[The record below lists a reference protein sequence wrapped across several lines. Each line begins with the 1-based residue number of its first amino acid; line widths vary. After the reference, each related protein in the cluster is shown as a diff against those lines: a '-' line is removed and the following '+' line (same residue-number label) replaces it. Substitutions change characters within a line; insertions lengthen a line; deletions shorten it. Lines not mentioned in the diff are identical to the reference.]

1 MSYSVQT
8 GIYEGPMDLLFDLIN
23 KNKIDIRDIS
33 IVEITDQYVEYVD
46 SMQGIDLDTASD
58 FIAMAS
64 KLLEIK
70 SRYVLYQKDKSLD
83 QEDPRLELV
92 QKIEEYKKYKNI
104 SEDLLPRVSEYDRR
118 YYRSAPNNHS
128 SDLVYDLRSINLDKI
143 IDILPSL
150 FSDKDLVKMEEKLEK
165 NQKLKTIIKNKIVS
179 VEDKITYIREML
191 KDGAILD
198 FSNISKEQDKK
209 EIIAS
214 FLAVLEMVKLKEVQI
229 VQEKFYDQIK
239 IIKLNQE

>member
-8 GIYEGPMDLLFDLIN
+8 GIYEGPMDLLFDLIS
-23 KNKIDIRDIS
+23 KNRIDIRDLS

-46 SMQGIDLDTASD
+46 SIQGIDLDTASD

-70 SRYVLYQKDKSLD
+70 SRYILYQKDRSLD

-92 QKIEEYKKYKNI
+92 QKIEEYKKYKKL
-104 SEDLLPRVSEYDRR
+104 SEELVYRVDEYDKK
-118 YYRSAPNNHS
+118 YYRNTSKTDNT
-128 SDLVYDLRSINLDKI
+128 DLEYDLESINLDKI

-165 NQKLKTIIKNKIVS
+165 NQKLKTIVKNKIIS
-179 VEDKITYIREML
+179 VEDKISYIREL
-191 KDGAILD
+191 LSDGATLD
-198 FSNISKEQDKK
+198 FSDISKEKDKK

-214 FLAVLEMVKLKEVQI
+214 FLAVLEMVKLKEVKI

-239 IIKLNQE
+239 IVKLD

>member
-1 MSYSVQT
+1 
-8 GIYEGPMDLLFDLIN
+8 MDLLFDLIN

-46 SMQGIDLDTASD
+46 MMGNIDLDIASD

-70 SRYVLYQKDKSLD
+70 SRYVLYQKNRSLEE
-83 QEDPRLELV
+83 QDPRLELV
-92 QKIEEYKKYKNI
+92 QKIEEYKKFKNI
-104 SEDLLPRVSEYDRR
+104 SENLVHRVSEYDKR
-118 YYRSAPNNHS
+118 YYRYTKDDVEPEPI
-128 SDLVYDLRSINLDKI
+128 YDLSAINLDKI

-150 FSDKDLVKMEEKLEK
+150 FSDKDTAKIEEKLEK
-165 NQKLKTIIKNKIVS
+165 NQKLKTIIKNRIVS
-179 VEDKITYIREML
+179 VEEKIDYIREML
-191 KDGAILD
+191 KDGATLD
-198 FSNISKEQDKK
+198 FSNISNHKDKK

-229 VQEKFYDQIK
+229 VQESFYDKIK
-239 IIKLNQE
+239 IVKINSVRKDN

>member
-8 GIYEGPMDLLFDLIN
+8 GIYEGPMDLLFDLIS
-23 KNKIDIRDIS
+23 KNRIDIRDLS

-46 SMQGIDLDTASD
+46 SIQGIDLDTASD

-70 SRYVLYQKDKSLD
+70 SRYILYQKDRSLD

-92 QKIEEYKKYKNI
+92 QKIQEYKKYKKL
-104 SEDLLPRVSEYDRR
+104 SEELVYRVDEYDKK
-118 YYRSAPNNHS
+118 YYRNTSKTDNT
-128 SDLVYDLRSINLDKI
+128 DLEYDLESINLDKI

-165 NQKLKTIIKNKIVS
+165 NQKLKTIVKNKIIS
-179 VEDKITYIREML
+179 VEDKISYIREL
-191 KDGAILD
+191 LSDGASLD
-198 FSNISKEQDKK
+198 FSDISKEKDKK

-214 FLAVLEMVKLKEVQI
+214 FLAVLEMVKLKEVKI

-239 IIKLNQE
+239 IVKLDQE